1 MKEVIKVTLISILV
15 IILIS
20 FIVLSTLGVILYNI
34 DKDRIENGQEPKYC
48 VVSDNV
54 YMDGGSREYY
64 GLGYKVI
71 KFNKIN
77 GYNETKIGSLFMDIN
92 DFDDEI
98 EEYEKAPMYMYSAKD
113 PEDKKELNEINKSN
127 IRDIIG
133 NLEYNNKAT
142 DDAVVT
148 YIIEDTNGIVY
159 RFKPEIK
166 SLSKNDKETVLDDAN
181 FEFLKQVINDTMG
194 ISDNKDEKSDKGE

>member
-1 MKEVIKVTLISILV
+1 MKEVIKVSLISILV
-15 IILIS
+15 III
-20 FIVLSTLGVILYNI
+20 IAVVVLSTLGLILYTI

-48 VVSDNV
+48 IASEGA

-71 KFNKIN
+71 KFNTIS
-77 GYNETKIGSLFMDIN
+77 GYTETKIGSWFMNIN
-92 DFDDEI
+92 DFNDEI

-142 DDAVVT
+142 DDQMVT
-148 YIIEDTNGIVY
+148 YIIEDTNGIIY

-166 SLSKNDKETVLDDAN
+166 SLSKNDKETILDDAN
-181 FEFLKQVINDTMG
+181 LEFLKQVINDTMG
-194 ISDNKDEKSDKGE
+194 IKNNESKN